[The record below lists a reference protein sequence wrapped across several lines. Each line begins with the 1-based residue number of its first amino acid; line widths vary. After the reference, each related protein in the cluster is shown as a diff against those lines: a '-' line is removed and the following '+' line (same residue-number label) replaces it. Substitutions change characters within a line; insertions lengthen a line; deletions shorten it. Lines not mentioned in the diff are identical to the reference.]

1 MCQPVSH
8 IIPILLSLPWYPYVC
23 SLCLCLFFC
32 FVNKIIYTYFSRTHI
47 HVLIYG
53 LCFSL
58 SDFIPLLGIHP
69 ESESRSV
76 LSGPWDSPGQNTGV
90 SSHSFSRVPSWPRNW
105 TGVFCIAGGFFTSW
119 ATREA
124 HTPRVNRNSKRYMFT
139 AAQFTVARTWKQT
152 KYPSTEQWI
161 GEDVG
166 HIYSGILLSHRKEHN
181 WVICKDVDGPID
193 CHTESTIFFSAEL
206 FSEFLRQQH
215 ELGCAPFWEVCLFT
229 SGGNFS
235 PDFSSH

>member
-1 MCQPVSH
+1 MFYTAVSVSTTQQNASAIHIHTSLLVWIYFIFRSPQSTEFPALYSWSLFSLVVYSIYVSTPVSH

-23 SLCLCLFFC
+23 SLRLCLYFC

-90 SSHSFSRVPSWPRNW
+90 SSHSFSRVPS
-105 TGVFCIAGGFFTSW
+105 
-119 ATREA
+119 
-124 HTPRVNRNSKRYMFT
+124 
-139 AAQFTVARTWKQT
+139 
-152 KYPSTEQWI
+152 
-161 GEDVG
+161 
-166 HIYSGILLSHRKEHN
+166 
-181 WVICKDVDGPID
+181 
-193 CHTESTIFFSAEL
+193 
-206 FSEFLRQQH
+206 
-215 ELGCAPFWEVCLFT
+215 
-229 SGGNFS
+229 
-235 PDFSSH
+235 